1 MNHPAPMRRILFALI
16 LSLMP
21 FCGAS
26 AASYTVSGK
35 VTDAKDGTPLGGAVV
50 QMEGLWAVTDP
61 DGAFSIASVQAGT
74 YNLKVSLLG
83 YVDYERKL
91 VVSGPV
97 TSLDIR
103 MVFQSLA
110 LDGVV
115 VTADLSK
122 DGTGTT
128 HNIGRDALNHLQLSN
143 MADMRA
149 LLPGGKTVNP
159 DLTTENTFS
168 IRAGGSTAGNAAF
181 STAVEVDGVRLG
193 NNAGFGAMGGVD
205 TRNIAVDNVDRVE
218 VVSGVPS
225 AEYGDL
231 GSGMVRVHTKTGRTP
246 LNVNFSVN
254 PRTYQTSVAKGI
266 GLGDGA
272 GVLNVSGEWTRATR
286 KLTSPYESYTRRALS
301 LKYSNIFGTRLRLE
315 AGLTGNLGGMNSED
329 DPDAFSGEYQR
340 GSDNVLRA
348 NVLADW
354 MLNKP
359 WITHLKFEA
368 SANYNDNRTLY
379 HKYNSYASNQPAVH
393 AEEEGYFVAARLPKT
408 YFSDQVT
415 DSRELD
421 FAAALKYGWDRRWGG
436 YKSRFKAGVQWKA
449 NGNAGLGEY
458 YQDPLLAAN
467 GYRPR
472 SYSDYPY
479 LHNLSCYAEEDFSF
493 PFGLSLTAGLRLENI
508 YVKGSE
514 YEDVQSLSPRFN
526 AKWQPFK
533 WLTLRGGAGV
543 AEKLPSFY
551 ILYPKPE
558 YRDILTFGISHGDS
572 STYVYHTTPYTLA
585 FNPELKWQRSLNAE
599 VGMDIEAG
607 GFRLSLVGFRNLTQ
621 NPYRYTSLYTPFSY
635 DISRMPSGFVA
646 ADDAAVTVDP
656 RTGAV
661 TVDGTPM
668 EVLVT
673 DRTFVKTLRQDNGAN
688 VERRG
693 AELTVD
699 FPEIKPIRTQL
710 RADAAYV
717 ETRTEDR
724 EESWYYNAGWSHT
737 SLKNRSFQYVG
748 IYPNGGNSSLMVCG
762 RETRNLDL
770 NLTAITRIPEAR
782 LILTCRLETSLLTR
796 SRNLPAAG
804 TDILYP
810 TSYMDLD
817 GTVHPFTAED
827 REDPEFANLVI
838 RPSND
843 YMFLQDGYGAYA
855 SANLSVTKEI
865 GDHVS
870 LSFFANN
877 FTNARPAVYSM
888 ATGVGAIFTPAFY
901 YGLTCRIKL

>member
-1 MNHPAPMRRILFALI
+1 MIVRLVKRFLLIGLWLLGAALH
-16 LSLMP
+16 
-21 FCGAS
+21 AA
-26 AASYTVSGK
+26 AASYPVSGK
-35 VTDAKDGTPLGGAVV
+35 VCDARDGAPLAGAVV
-50 QMEGLWAVTDP
+50 QLEALWAVTDA
-61 DGAFSIASVQAGT
+61 DGRFSIAQVQAGS
-74 YNLKVSLLG
+74 YHLKVSLLG
-83 YVDYERKL
+83 YVDEERTL
-91 VVSGPV
+91 RVSGPV
-97 TSLDIR
+97 PALEIR
-103 MVFQSLA
+103 LQYQSLA

-115 VTADLSK
+115 VTADRAK

-128 HNIGRDALNHLQLSN
+128 HNIGREALDHLQLSN

-159 DLTTENTFS
+159 DLTSENTFS
-168 IRAGGSTAGNAAF
+168 IRSGGSQAGNAAF
-181 STAVEVDGVRLG
+181 ATAVEVDGVRLG

-205 TRNIAVDNVDRVE
+205 TRNIAVDNVDHVE

-246 LNVNFSVN
+246 LSFNCSVN
-254 PRTYQTSVAKGI
+254 PRTYQTSVSKGV
-266 GLGDGA
+266 GLGEGA
-272 GVLNVSGEWTRATR
+272 GVLNVSGEWTRATK

-301 LKYSNIFGTRLRLE
+301 MKYSNIFGTRLRLE

-340 GSDNVLRA
+340 VRDNVLRA

-359 WITHLKFEA
+359 WITQLKFEA
-368 SANYNDNRTLY
+368 SANYNDNRSLY

-393 AEEEGYFVAARLPKT
+393 AEQEGYFIATRLPKT
-408 YFSDQVT
+408 FFSDQVV

-421 FAAALKYGWDRRWGG
+421 FAAALKYGWNHRWGDW
-436 YKSRFKAGVQWKA
+436 KSHFKAGVQWKA
-449 NGNAGLGEY
+449 NGNAGRGEY
-458 YQDPLLAAN
+458 YEDPSLAAN

-472 SYSDYPY
+472 PYSDYPF

-493 PFGLSLTAGLRLENI
+493 PFGLRLTAGLRLENV
-508 YVKGSE
+508 YVKGSAYKE
-514 YEDVQSLSPRFN
+514 VQSLSPRFN
-526 AKWQPFK
+526 AQWKPFK

-543 AEKLPSFY
+543 SEKLPSFY

-558 YRDILTFGISHGDS
+558 YRDILTFGFSHGDL
-572 STYVYHTTPYTLA
+572 STYVYHTTPYTMV
-585 FNPELKWQRSLNAE
+585 FNPDLQWQRSRNAE
-599 VGMDIEAG
+599 VGLDVEAG
-607 GFRLSLVGFRNLTQ
+607 GFKLSLVGFRNVTQ
-621 NPYRYTSLYTPFSY
+621 NPYKLTALYEPFSY
-635 DISRMPSGFVA
+635 DISRVPAGFSASGDAVVA
-646 ADDAAVTVDP
+646 VGFQSGT
-656 RTGAV
+656 V
-661 TVDGTPM
+661 TVDGTGM
-668 EVLVT
+668 ELLVR
-673 DRTFVKTLRQDNGAN
+673 DRTFVKTVRQDNGAP
-688 VERRG
+688 VERLG

-699 FPEIKPIRTQL
+699 FPEIRPIRTQL
-710 RADAAYV
+710 RADASYV
-717 ETRTEDR
+717 ETRTDDR
-724 EESWYYNAGWSHT
+724 SDAWYYNAGWSHT
-737 SLKNRSFQYVG
+737 SLQNRSFQYVG
-748 IYPNGGNSSLMVCG
+748 IYPNGGGSSLMVSG

-770 NLTAITRIPEAR
+770 NLTAITRIPAVR
-782 LILTCRLETSLLTR
+782 MIVTCRVETSLLTR
-796 SRNLPAAG
+796 SRNLPSGG
-804 TDILYP
+804 TDVLYP
-810 TSYMDLD
+810 TAYVDLD

-827 REDPEFANLVI
+827 RDNPEFSNLVI

-843 YMFLQDGYGAYA
+843 YLFLQDGYGAYA

-877 FTNARPAVYSM
+877 FTNARPTVYSM